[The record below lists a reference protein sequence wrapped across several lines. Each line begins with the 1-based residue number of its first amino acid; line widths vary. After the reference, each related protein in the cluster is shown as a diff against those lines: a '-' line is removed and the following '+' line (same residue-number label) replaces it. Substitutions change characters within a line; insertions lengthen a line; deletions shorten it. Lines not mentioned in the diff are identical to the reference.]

1 MQSDA
6 FLPLARSRCIVTN
19 RVLVTGADGFI
30 GSHLVELLK
39 CKGHEVRAFCM
50 YNSNGSFG
58 WLDESARQ
66 SSKDIDFFLGDIRD
80 QACLA
85 EACKDVDTVF
95 HLAALVSV
103 PYSYEAPVSFI
114 HTNIE
119 GTHNVLQASQAAGIG
134 RVVHV
139 STSEVYGTPLTVPI
153 SETHPLQAQSPY
165 SASKI
170 AADKLCEAWAS
181 SFDLPVVVVRPFN
194 TYGPRQSA
202 RAVIPTIITQLLSSE
217 RSVHVGS
224 LLPQRDFTFVSDTA
238 EGIRLAG
245 IADLQ
250 PGSVVQLGTGSVY
263 SVEEIIQE
271 VGAALSVEPI
281 VVEDPQ
287 RVRPPKSE
295 VAVLQSD
302 PSRARSLLGWGP
314 STTFPQG
321 LIETI
326 NWWRLRIA
334 NHDPSRYY
342 R

>member
-1 MQSDA
+1 MPSDV
-6 FLPLARSRCIVTN
+6 FLYANREICIVTD

-30 GSHLVELLK
+30 GSHLVELLAY
-39 CKGHEVRAFCM
+39 KGHEVRAFCM

-58 WLDESARQ
+58 WLDERARQ
-66 SSKDIDFFLGDIRD
+66 TSNHIDFFLGDIRD
-80 QACLA
+80 DACLA

-103 PYSYEAPVSFI
+103 PYSYEAPASFI

-119 GTHNVLQASQAAGIG
+119 GTHNVLQASRAAGIG
-134 RVVHV
+134 RLVHV
-139 STSEVYGTPLTVPI
+139 STSEVYGTPQTVPI
-153 SETHPLQAQSPY
+153 SESHPLQAQSPY

-181 SFDLPVVVVRPFN
+181 AFELPVVVVRPFN

-202 RAVIPTIITQLLSSE
+202 RAVIPTVITQLLS
-217 RSVHVGS
+217 RQGSVHVGS

-245 IADLQ
+245 VADLQ
-250 PGSVVQLGTGSVY
+250 PGTVVQLGTGTVY
-263 SVEEIIQE
+263 SVEEIIQA
-271 VGAALSVEPI
+271 VGAALSVEPTI
-281 VVEDPQ
+281 VEEPQ
-287 RVRPPKSE
+287 RVRPPRSE

-302 PSRARSLLGWGP
+302 PTRARSLLGWGP
-314 STTFPQG
+314 STAFTEG

-326 NWWRLRIA
+326 NWWRPRIA
-334 NHDPSRYY
+334 DHNASRYY

>member
-6 FLPLARSRCIVTN
+6 FLPLNRAICIVTN

-30 GSHLVELLK
+30 GSHLVELLAY
-39 CKGHEVRAFCM
+39 KGHEVRAFCM

-58 WLDESARQ
+58 WLDERARQ
-66 SSKDIDFFLGDIRD
+66 ASNDVDFFLGDIRD
-80 QACLA
+80 QACVA
-85 EACKDVDTVF
+85 EACKDVDIVF

-103 PYSYEAPVSFI
+103 PYSYEAPMSFI
-114 HTNIE
+114 KTNIE

-139 STSEVYGTPLTVPI
+139 STSEVYGTPLSVPI

-202 RAVIPTIITQLLSSE
+202 RAVIPTIIAQLLSSQ

-250 PGSVVQLGTGSVY
+250 PGSVVQLGTGCVY
-263 SVEEIIQE
+263 SVEEIIQA
-271 VGAALSVEPI
+271 VGAALNVEPT

-287 RVRPPKSE
+287 RVRPPRSE

-314 STTFPQG
+314 STTFTQG

-326 NWWRLRIA
+326 NWWRLQVA
-334 NHDPSRYY
+334 NHDASRYY